1 MGNVCF
7 KKRPVCTC
15 KGLSDLPDEV
25 ILEIFTYLPTKDLGR
40 CAMVSKRFKN
50 IISTES
56 LWSEREIPEKSST
69 GLDLLVYQYDRRR
82 VSKSGAREYRWDG
95 Y

>member
-25 ILEIFTYLPTKDLGR
+25 ILEIFTYLPY
-40 CAMVSKRFKN
+40 
-50 IISTES
+50 
-56 LWSEREIPEKSST
+56 
-69 GLDLLVYQYDRRR
+69 GLMNVIL
-82 VSKSGAREYRWDG
+82 K
-95 Y
+95 

>member
-25 ILEIFTYLPTKDLGR
+25 ILEIFTYLPYGLMNVILKWHENRPISDNLTEYLRILKSKDFLK
-40 CAMVSKRFKN
+40 ALPNFIN
-50 IISTES
+50 
-56 LWSEREIPEKSST
+56 P
-69 GLDLLVYQYDRRR
+69 YDF
-82 VSKSGAREYRWDG
+82 
-95 Y
+95 